1 MILMNPDFSYALV
14 AMSMSESRPNPRSK
28 PAGRAR
34 WRGSPVVTGHLRR
47 WLAVVFVLFALLAI
61 NALYLGA
68 VSALETLTGKP
79 WQDGLY
85 LYMFLAHLA
94 LGLALIAPFL
104 YFAFRHMRRA
114 LHRPNRNAIRAG
126 IGLFSVACLLLLSGI
141 VLTRFGFFEID
152 DPSVRRVA
160 WWLHIL
166 TPFLVVWLFVLH
178 RLAGPR
184 MRWRA
189 GLRWGLAGLGVT
201 ALLVAW
207 PLLNPGQKHFQVGFL
222 PTLAETPNGGT
233 LDVDKLNNDAFCAE
247 CHPDIA
253 DTWKL
258 SMHHFSSFNNPAY
271 RAALDETREVALR
284 RDGDV
289 AISRFCAGCHDV
301 LPLFSGRFDD
311 PAFDPGTEKSIA
323 HAGLTCTSCHAVSG
337 VAGRVGMADYQLDEP
352 VRYPFEQSDNPI
364 LAAIG
369 KQLIRARPD
378 IHKRGFLKPVLKKAL
393 FCSTCHKA
401 HMPEMVNHY
410 KWLPG
415 QNHFDSFWMS
425 GVSGHRVD
433 SFYYPPKAVEACRDC
448 HMPLLASDDPAAR
461 DFGGNGQRSIHSH
474 QFPAAN
480 SGVARLLGLP
490 ERVIE
495 ADRQMLQGA
504 LRVDIFGLRD
514 AGRLDG
520 ELHAPLGDTLVSLAP
535 GRDYLLEVVL
545 RTLRIGHQLTQGTID
560 SNQLWVSVKLKV
572 DDRLI
577 AESGAIDPNGEVDP
591 NAYFLNAWVL
601 DRNGKRIARRNAQ
614 DIFVKLYDHQIPPGA
629 ASVVHYRMKV
639 PDWAKGEVRVE
650 VAVHYR
656 KFDSTYMRFVSGDEA
671 HVNRLPVITLA
682 HDEQRIPIE
691 GSGKPAGEDI
701 GAIAPWQR
709 WNDYG
714 IGLLRTDK
722 GDHKGAL
729 RQAEHAF
736 RQVDGLGHADG
747 LMNLARVYLRD
758 GDVDKAAAAL
768 SMLAERHADFR
779 PWTRAWLSAQVERQR
794 GNLDG
799 AIETMR
805 QLLETRF
812 NEARQRGFDFS
823 KDYRAQAWFG
833 RLLYERAR
841 RERGDKAARRDW
853 YRQAEQAFQQALR
866 WDPENLAAHYGL
878 AQVYAALGDA
888 EKARRQRRLH
898 QRYRPDDNA
907 VEQAVA
913 IARRDNPVADHAAE
927 ANAVYRL
934 RLVSVGGERL
944 AKTES
949 TNPIEQQP

>member
-1 MILMNPDFSYALV
+1 
-14 AMSMSESRPNPRSK
+14 MSMTESQRNSK
-28 PAGRAR
+28 PESTDGAR
-34 WRGSPVVTGHLRR
+34 PRVRPVVTRHLRR
-47 WLAVVFVLFALLAI
+47 WLTVVFVLFAVLAI

-68 VSALETLTGKP
+68 VSALEALTGKP

-94 LGLALIAPFL
+94 LGLVLIVPFL
-104 YFAFRHMRRA
+104 YFATRHMRRA

-126 IGLFSVACLLLLSGI
+126 IGLFTVGCLLLLSGI

-152 DPSVRRVA
+152 DPGVRRVA

-189 GLRWGLAGLGVT
+189 GLRWALAGLVAT
-201 ALLVAW
+201 ALLVAL
-207 PLLNPGQKHFQVGFL
+207 PMLKPGQKTFKAGFL
-222 PTLAETPNGGT
+222 PTLAETPNGAT
-233 LDVDKLNNDAFCAE
+233 LDVSKLNNDAFCAE
-247 CHPDIA
+247 CHQDIA
-253 DTWKL
+253 ATWKL
-258 SMHHFSSFNNPAY
+258 SMHRFSSFNNPAY
-271 RAALDETREVALR
+271 RAALDETRKVALQ

-289 AISRFCAGCHDV
+289 AISRFCAGCHDI

-311 PAFDPGTEKSIA
+311 PGFDPEKEKSIA

-337 VAGRVGMADYQLDEP
+337 VAGRIGMADYQLDEP
-352 VRYPFEQSDNPI
+352 VSYPFERSDNP
-364 LAAIG
+364 LLSAIG

-378 IHKRGFLKPVLKKAL
+378 VHKRGFLKPVLKTAL

-448 HMPLLASDDPAAR
+448 HMPLLTSDDPAAR
-461 DFGGNGQRSIHSH
+461 DFGGTGRRSIHSH

-480 SGVARLLGLP
+480 TGVAKLLGLP
-490 ERVIE
+490 SRVIE

-520 ELHAPLGDTLVSLAP
+520 ELHAPLGDTPVTVEA

-560 SNQLWVSVKLKV
+560 SNQLWVSLKLKA
-572 DDRLI
+572 DGRLI
-577 AESGAIDPNGEVDP
+577 AESGAIDARGEVDP

-601 DRNGKRIARRNAQ
+601 DRDGGRIARRNAQ

-629 ASVVHYRMKV
+629 ASVVHYQVHV
-639 PDWAKGEVRVE
+639 PEWVKGGISIEA
-650 VAVHYR
+650 AVHYR
-656 KFDSTYMRFVSGDEA
+656 KFDSTYMRFVSGDDA
-671 HVNRLPVITLA
+671 HVNNLPVITLA
-682 HDEQRIPIE
+682 HDEQRIPLA
-691 GSGKPAGEDI
+691 GAHGPPGEDI
-701 GAIAPWQR
+701 GAIETWQR

-736 RQVDGLGHADG
+736 QQVDRLGRADG
-747 LMNLARVYLRD
+747 LTNLARVYLRD
-758 GDVDKAAAAL
+758 GDVEKAAAAL
-768 SMLAERHADFR
+768 STLSERHAGFR
-779 PWTRAWLSAQVERQR
+779 PWVRAWLSAQVERQR
-794 GNLDG
+794 GNLDS
-799 AIETMR
+799 AIQTMR
-805 QLLETRF
+805 QLLATRF
-812 NEARQRGFDFS
+812 NEARRRGFDFS
-823 KDYRAQAWFG
+823 RDYRAQAWFG

-841 RERGDKAARRDW
+841 RERGDKSARMDW
-853 YRQAEQAFQQALR
+853 YRKAEQAYQQALR

-888 EKARRQRRLH
+888 EKAALHRRLH

-913 IARRDNPVADHAAE
+913 AARRDNPVADHAAE

-934 RLVSVGGERL
+934 RPASVGGELL
-944 AKTES
+944 AETES
-949 TNPIEQQP
+949 TNSIEQQP